1 MKISEKNRILEVR
14 QQNQALVNAV
24 QRDKKRNGGKVSKE
38 APRTLQG
45 NLSTIKQMN
54 GHSAVAKKEEKE
66 IAYSSFVRGYLRD
79 KNAYDFDTIEEAVMA
94 YGESKKS
101 IVRPAGVN
109 GSVMMSNQRNINQE
123 QENDDMASKTSGI
136 SDLDF
141 SIKTQEKEVKAMNFQ
156 QMMDQSKHAPSKVLM
171 MNQGNNPL
179 AATNF
184 DELILLNKDINN
196 IRPHIKLLNEASN
209 IEVPAI
215 AIVGDEV
222 VTGTDVTLKGQSI
235 RMSGV
240 KDMLTA
246 EVSETVMELSNLDI
260 SEAVNELLR
269 IKLSNQE
276 LQYLLGAKT
285 SPGGRDFN
293 IFSASNSVEVVINP
307 SIIDGID
314 AALEGM
320 NKYYKL
326 EAKVVMTRDQYR
338 TMTKELAALNL
349 GSLAANPERY
359 LGIKEIIIN
368 DDVPDILIG
377 KLDSGIV
384 GNLSVTDFA
393 VKKNV
398 DEGIYNIALS
408 YLADYKIIKEA
419 LRILKL
425 A

>member
-1 MKISEKNRILEVR
+1 MNISEKNRILEVR

-38 APRTLQG
+38 FNQSLRPQADTSMARQMMAQAKAFNTNVTDGVQG
-45 NLSTIKQMN
+45 HMN
-54 GHSAVAKKEEKE
+54 EYRFNPQDRPNPNMVNKKLNHVQQEKE
-66 IAYSSFVRGYLRD
+66 NV
-79 KNAYDFDTIEEAVMA
+79 T
-94 YGESKKS
+94 
-101 IVRPAGVN
+101 
-109 GSVMMSNQRNINQE
+109 
-123 QENDDMASKTSGI
+123 MASNI
-136 SDLDF
+136 SDLNF
-141 SIKTQEKEVKAMNFQ
+141 SSKKEKKEIKAMNFQ
-156 QMMDQSKHAPSKVLM
+156 QMMDKSKYETSKVLM
-171 MNQGNNPL
+171 LNKDNNPL
-179 AATNF
+179 EATKF
-184 DELILLNKDINN
+184 DELILLNRNINN

-209 IEVPAI
+209 MEVPAI

-222 VTGTDVTLKGQSI
+222 ITGTDVTLRGQSI

-293 IFSASNSVEVVINP
+293 IFSASNGVESVTNA

-314 AALEGM
+314 AALESM
-320 NKYYKL
+320 DKYYKL

-338 TMTKELAALNL
+338 TLTKELAVLNL

-368 DDVPDILIG
+368 DDIPDILIG

-384 GNLSVTDFA
+384 GNLSVADFA

-419 LRILKL
+419 LRILKV